1 MVCLERAASR
11 GAGKNQ
17 QKSAE
22 AIVVA
27 RKRKEGP
34 KLSRVDSHACSPRVQ
49 RRSPV
54 ATREAMS
61 GPPGP
66 AVPKALG
73 GAIGGKDPV
82 RVIIFM
88 TTYCDPHCQQAQD
101 VVSETCDCALL

>member
-34 KLSRVDSHACSPRVQ
+34 KLSGVDSHACSRRVQ
-49 RRSPV
+49 GRSPV
-54 ATREAMS
+54 ATRKATS
-61 GPPGP
+61 GPAGAGSPQG
-66 AVPKALG
+66 AG
-73 GAIGGKDPV
+73 GRYRRLDDTKHESKLAAAD
-82 RVIIFM
+82 
-88 TTYCDPHCQQAQD
+88 
-101 VVSETCDCALL
+101 